1 MSSQKR
7 KKYLGGEDHLLEH
20 FEKRTKI
27 SVSDDKMNVWCE
39 SKDVKITN
47 TFPPRPSYEQY
58 SQMGVKLK
66 LILKNKQKIKPL
78 SSTTLVTTC
87 HIAQPI
93 DDYCLLVQPNDL
105 INNLFVAKEMFV
117 FSRFT
122 GKISIPIQNIKDNQT
137 TLEAGTDIGEIHFIP
152 FGIK

>member
-1 MSSQKR
+1 MLLLILEPQRHEFVVVLFIQSLLCMQLASKNYN
-7 KKYLGGEDHLLEH
+7 KKFKENL
-20 FEKRTKI
+20 
-27 SVSDDKMNVWCE
+27 
-39 SKDVKITN
+39 
-47 TFPPRPSYEQY
+47 

-122 GKISIPIQNIKDNQT
+122 GRISIPIQNVKDNQI
-137 TLEAGTDIGEIHFIP
+137 TLEAGTDIGDIHFIP

>member
-1 MSSQKR
+1 MFSQKR
-7 KKYLGGEDHLLEH
+7 KRCPDEDHLLQR
-20 FEKRTKI
+20 FEKKTK
-27 SVSDDKMNVWCE
+27 SSMSDDNMKEWCE
-39 SKDVKITN
+39 SKDVKITT

-122 GKISIPIQNIKDNQT
+122 GRISIPIQNVKDNQI
-137 TLEAGTDIGEIHFIP
+137 TLEAGTDIGDIHFIP